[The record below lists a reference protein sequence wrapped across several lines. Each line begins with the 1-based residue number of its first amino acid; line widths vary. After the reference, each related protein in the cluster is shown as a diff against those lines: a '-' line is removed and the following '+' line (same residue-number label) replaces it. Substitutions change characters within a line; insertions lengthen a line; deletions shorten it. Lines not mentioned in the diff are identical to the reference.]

1 MLRTSEWREQRA
13 ESRRLGRTIGRRP
26 EDNFSQVVGDSHGH
40 GPLERPGK
48 IVGDFLSV
56 GASGGIVGQRG
67 SEAVEDPNP
76 VNDVKMVS
84 PHNARMIGLKHGSSL
99 TEF

>member
-1 MLRTSEWREQRA
+1 MLRTSECREQRA

-26 EDNFSQVVGDSHGH
+26 EDDFSQVIGDPHGH

-67 SEAVEDPNP
+67 SQAVEDPHP
-76 VNDVKMVS
+76 VNDVKMIP
-84 PHNARMIGLKHGSSL
+84 PHDS
-99 TEF
+99 E